1 MYFKREMVSGS
12 LALHLNV
19 TSELRHLTKPDIFHQ
34 LLGGG
39 GSSWR
44 PFSSWWIKMMRSS
57 RKKNQRNAFLFGIH
71 KSDNSQPLWKMGS
84 GQKGWSQK
92 SAYFSWPQDSGK
104 ALPNKP
110 QPKKQHIAI
119 LLKKKSNCAEKT
131 TTYGWVGCERKEYS
145 YHIWTFP
152 LQTWGKGTF
161 SRRECGEVSKPLFW
175 KHNWEWE
182 RQRRFCSRLGTTE
195 NQELNF
201 TFDPR
206 ICWKKW
212 KQTKAENPGFVQC
225 F

>member
-119 LLKKKSNCAEKT
+119 LLKKNLTVLKKQQHMAGWGVSERNIVITFEHSLYRLGEK
-131 TTYGWVGCERKEYS
+131 GHFLGENMERSQSLSFES
-145 YHIWTFP
+145 TIEN
-152 LQTWGKGTF
+152 GKGK
-161 SRRECGEVSKPLFW
+161 E
-175 KHNWEWE
+175 
-182 RQRRFCSRLGTTE
+182 
-195 NQELNF
+195 
-201 TFDPR
+201 
-206 ICWKKW
+206 
-212 KQTKAENPGFVQC
+212 GFVPG
-225 F
+225 